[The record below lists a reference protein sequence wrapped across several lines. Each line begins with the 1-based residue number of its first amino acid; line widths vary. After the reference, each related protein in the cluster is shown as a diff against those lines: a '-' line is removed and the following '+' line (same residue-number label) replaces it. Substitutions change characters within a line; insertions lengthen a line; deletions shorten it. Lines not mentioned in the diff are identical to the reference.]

1 MASPIACFH
10 GRSRIPTIQHQMP
23 YYDPPFN
30 RVKRDPATDPPF
42 GKSPEGHWI
51 VSAEELPTLSIP
63 KRVVVTRDS
72 IEFDGWVFPLAYV
85 SKSLLVWMQE
95 SFLRWLKE
103 DDSEKNREWVEG
115 IAEAFQYGIAGKL

>member
-1 MASPIACFH
+1 
-10 GRSRIPTIQHQMP
+10 MP
-23 YYDPPFN
+23 YYEPPFN
-30 RVKRDPATDPPF
+30 RVKRDAATAAPF
-42 GKSPEGHWI
+42 GKSPDGHWI

-85 SKSLLVWMQE
+85 SMSLLVWMQE
-95 SFLRWLKE
+95 SFLRWVKE
-103 DDSEKNREWVEG
+103 DDSDENREWVDG

>member
-1 MASPIACFH
+1 MKFEL
-10 GRSRIPTIQHQMP
+10 
-23 YYDPPFN
+23 PFD
-30 RVKRDPATDPPF
+30 RRKTDLTTAAPF
-42 GKSPEGHWI
+42 GKSPDGHWI
-51 VSAEELPTLSIP
+51 VSVEELPTLSIP

-115 IAEAFQYGIAGKL
+115 IAEAFQYGISGKL